1 VAHHLAHK
9 GLLDHGL
16 RFRPMNLPD
25 RFIDHDSQ
33 KNQLAEAGLDAKAIT
48 DMALA
53 ALGQDVSGQNPGQAA
68 RA

>member
-33 KNQLAEAGLDAKAIT
+33 KNQLAEAGLDARAIT
-48 DMALA
+48 NTALQ
-53 ALGQDVSGQNPGQAA
+53 ALGQDVLAKDLGQVV